1 MSESQTIRA
10 VIIDDSAQARK
21 LLRLMLFELTP
32 NVKILGEAE
41 DVEDG
46 LRLIEREKPEAVF
59 LDIEMPGKSGLQLA
73 EMLLERNF
81 QGNVVFTTAYNAY
94 AIKAF
99 RLSAIDYLLK
109 PIQEDQLI
117 EAVNKLQEEKEN
129 RNNANRLKALAEN
142 LQEDKTEV
150 LCIPTQRGFEYLPMN
165 EAEYL
170 EADGSYVHI
179 YCTNNRTKTVSKNL
193 KFFESALADCS
204 NFIRPHRSFL
214 VNLDYVTNY
223 SKSDG
228 GFLLLRRNVQIPV
241 SRERRQAVQDVL
253 K

>member
-46 LRLIEREKPEAVF
+46 LRLIEREKPDAVF

-73 EMLLERNF
+73 EILLNKGF
-81 QGNVVFTTAYNAY
+81 KGNVVFTTAYNAY

-117 EAVNKLQEEKEN
+117 EAVGKLKEEKEN
-129 RNNANRLKALAEN
+129 RDNAIRLKALAEN
-142 LQEDKTEV
+142 LQDDRNEV
-150 LCIPTQRGFEYLPMN
+150 LCIPSHSGSEYLPVS
-165 EAEYL
+165 EIEYL
-170 EADGSYVHI
+170 EADGSYVNV
-179 YCTNNRTKTVSKNL
+179 YCSNNRSKTVSKNL
-193 KFFESALADCS
+193 KYFETALLDSA
-204 NFIRPHRSFL
+204 NFVRPHRSYL

-228 GFLLLRRNVQIPV
+228 GYLILKRNVQIPV
-241 SRERRQAVQDVL
+241 SRERRQAIQDIL